1 MKRSVLPQPKR
12 RIQHPLPPPLSLAVY
27 PAAFR
32 AGQAV
37 EVSRGELAGARGVV
51 VRSDGA
57 GRWLVKLDGLPAG
70 AFLSIPR
77 DGLRLIAP
85 SGK

>member
-12 RIQHPLPPPLSLAVY
+12 RIQHPLPLPPSLAAY
-27 PAAFR
+27 PAVFR
-32 AGQAV
+32 PGQAV
-37 EVSRGELAGARGVV
+37 EVSRGELTGARGVV
-51 VRSDGA
+51 VKSGGA
-57 GRWLVKLDGLPAG
+57 GRWLVRLEGLPAG

-77 DGLRLIAP
+77 EGLRLIST